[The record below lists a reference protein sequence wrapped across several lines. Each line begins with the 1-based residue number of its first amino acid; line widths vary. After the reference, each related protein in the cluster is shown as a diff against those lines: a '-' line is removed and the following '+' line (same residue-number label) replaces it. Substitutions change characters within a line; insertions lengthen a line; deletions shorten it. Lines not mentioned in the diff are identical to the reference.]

1 MSRRRIQSE
10 TLPIQTKANANI
22 HFFDIRPRHVVTIDL
37 HGLSVAEARAK
48 LKQVLEH
55 CPKTVTEVE
64 VIHGYHSGQ
73 ALQKLVR
80 KDFKHARIASRSFG
94 LQNGITNY
102 ILK

>member
-1 MSRRRIQSE
+1 MKRYPSKPKPTPTS
-10 TLPIQTKANANI
+10 TS
-22 HFFDIRPRHVVTIDL
+22 FDIRPRHVITVDL

-64 VIHGYHSGQ
+64 VIHGYHNGQ

>member
-1 MSRRRIQSE
+1 MKRYPSKPKPMPTS
-10 TLPIQTKANANI
+10 TS
-22 HFFDIRPRHVVTIDL
+22 FDIRPRHVVTIDL

-80 KDFKHARIASRSFG
+80 NTLG
-94 LQNGITNY
+94 LLPVVSGCKMALPTTS
-102 ILK
+102 

>member
-1 MSRRRIQSE
+1 MKRYPIKQK
-10 TLPIQTKANANI
+10 TLPTSTTTPY
-22 HFFDIRPRHVVTIDL
+22 RPSHIITVDL

-48 LKQVLEH
+48 LKQVLEQ

-80 KDFKHARIASRSFG
+80 QDFKHSRIASKSFG

>member
-1 MSRRRIQSE
+1 MKRYPSKPKPMPTS
-10 TLPIQTKANANI
+10 TS
-22 HFFDIRPRHVVTIDL
+22 FDIRPRHVVTIDL

-73 ALQKLVR
+73 ALQKPAHIVLL
-80 KDFKHARIASRSFG
+80 FLLLLLYPSCPPLSW
-94 LQNGITNY
+94 
-102 ILK
+102 

>member
-1 MSRRRIQSE
+1 MKRYPSKPKPMPTS
-10 TLPIQTKANANI
+10 TS
-22 HFFDIRPRHVVTIDL
+22 FDIRPRHVVTIDL

-55 CPKTVTEVE
+55 CPKTITEVE
-64 VIHGYHSGQ
+64 VIHGYHSG
-73 ALQKLVR
+73 R